1 MRVLYVTPILPSIAG
16 GFPTRI
22 YNLIKHQNRHHS
34 ISVLS
39 FLQPFEQPMVAD
51 LAAICQNMELIPLT
65 MPAPLGKWQNRL
77 RGWTNLLISPEPQLV
92 RTFPIARLGEPLRR
106 LTAAHH
112 FDIVVFEGLSTA
124 PLRPVVAN
132 GPAVLTEHNVEYVIL
147 ERQRTTAKS
156 PVHRLRDLLEVRKL
170 RRFEAASVRRFNG
183 CIAVS
188 EQDALTIKRLRR
200 TDLGTYVVP
209 NGVDCD
215 YFAPTPYPDT
225 PKTCDLV
232 FVGTMHYQPNV
243 DAVTFFCRNVLPL
256 IRRDL
261 PEIRLTIVGSRP
273 VAEVLELASLPGVNV
288 TGSVP
293 DVRPYYWHSK
303 LSIVPLRIGGGT
315 RLKILESLAAGCA
328 VLSTSIGAEG
338 LNLQHGTHLL
348 LADTP
353 ELFADSVVRLLI
365 DPSLRRKLA
374 RQGQMQVCQEYGWP
388 GIVSH
393 LDAAYEELVDEH
405 HRTQG

>member
-1 MRVLYVTPILPSIAG
+1 MRI
-16 GFPTRI
+16 
-22 YNLIKHQNRHHS
+22 
-34 ISVLS
+34 
-39 FLQPFEQPMVAD
+39 
-51 LAAICQNMELIPLT
+51 
-65 MPAPLGKWQNRL
+65 
-77 RGWTNLLISPEPQLV
+77 LLISPWLPNITGGASTRTFHLLKGLSLRHDLTLLSFVQPHEEAMVSEIKQFCQRTILLPFAGFPSQRKWANRLQGWARLLISSRPQLARTYPTSAMCLKTAEVTAATHFDLVQVESLMLAEV
-92 RTFPIARLGEPLRR
+92 RGSLPDMPTVLNTQNVEHVILRRQQQTADGMVHSLRDRIATARL
-106 LTAAHH
+106 AAYEREWTQR
-112 FDIVVFEGLSTA
+112 FDVCL
-124 PLRPVVAN
+124 
-132 GPAVLTEHNVEYVIL
+132 
-147 ERQRTTAKS
+147 
-156 PVHRLRDLLEVRKL
+156 
-170 RRFEAASVRRFNG
+170 
-183 CIAVS
+183 AVS
-188 EQDALTIKRLRR
+188 PDDAQV
-200 TDLGTYVVP
+200 LGTMLDPDRVWIVP

-215 YFAPTPYPDT
+215 YFASTPYPDT

-273 VAEVLELASLPGVNV
+273 VAKVLELASLPGVSV
-288 TGSVP
+288 TGYVP

-365 DPSLRRKLA
+365 DPLLRERLA
-374 RQGQMQVCQEYGWP
+374 RQGQIQVCQEYGWS

-393 LDAAYEELVDEH
+393 LDTAYEKIVDEY